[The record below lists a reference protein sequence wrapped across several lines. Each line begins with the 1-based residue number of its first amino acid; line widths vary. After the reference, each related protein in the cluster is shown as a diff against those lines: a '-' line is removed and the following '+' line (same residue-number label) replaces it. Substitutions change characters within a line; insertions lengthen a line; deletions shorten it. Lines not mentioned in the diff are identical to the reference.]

1 MLDEA
6 RTLAQTLGWYNT
18 AFCQGDAE
26 ALPFAPVV
34 FDVVTCKLAFH
45 YFPHPQMALPEMSR
59 VVTSGGR
66 VVLVDRVSAE
76 DPEKR
81 AYQNRL
87 EKLRT
92 PAKTY
97 VYSASQLA
105 MEMEQAGLTIERRA
119 TYQEHMDVDAWI
131 QAAGPDAETAQTL
144 LALLTAAGDP
154 AGLQVR
160 REQGR
165 LMLTHQTCILV
176 ARQR

>member
-1 MLDEA
+1 MLHEA
-6 RTLAQTLGWYNT
+6 RTLAQTLGRHNT

-26 ALPFAPVV
+26 ALPFAPAL

-45 YFPHPQMALPEMSR
+45 YFPHPELALGEMSR
-59 VVTSGGR
+59 IGTSGGR

-97 VYSASQLA
+97 VYSASQLG
-105 MEMEQAGLTIERRA
+105 MEMERAGLAIEQRA
-119 TYQEHMDVDAWI
+119 TYQEHMDVEAWI
-131 QAAGPDAETAQTL
+131 RAAGPDADTAQTL
-144 LALLTAAGDP
+144 LALLTAEGDP

-160 REQGR
+160 HEQGR
-165 LMLTHQTCILV
+165 LMLTHQTCLLV
-176 ARQR
+176 ARLR